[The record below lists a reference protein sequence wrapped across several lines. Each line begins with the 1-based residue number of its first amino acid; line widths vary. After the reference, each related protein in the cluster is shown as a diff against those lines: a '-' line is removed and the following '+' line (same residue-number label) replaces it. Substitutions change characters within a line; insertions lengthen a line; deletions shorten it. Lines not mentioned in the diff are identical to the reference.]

1 MNTQAIT
8 IQGTQFSIP
17 MPFAQGHVLNEG
29 EAAAMN
35 QLFAENIRNNFAG
48 KIKVAEEK
56 KEARPGQAELDA
68 YCAEYKF
75 GARGPGGPKLDP
87 IEAEARR
94 LAETAIN
101 EALKKKGIK
110 LKDVPDEQMDGW
122 IKEAVETQ
130 PQFRTTAKLLIEQ
143 RQAALEAL
151 KSAGLSLGGNSG
163 QTEAAA
169 E

>member
-8 IQGTQFSIP
+8 IQGTQYTIP
-17 MPFAQGHVLNEG
+17 ANYAEGHVLTEG
-29 EAAAMN
+29 EASAMN

-48 KIKVAEEK
+48 KIKAAEEK
-56 KEARPGQAELDA
+56 KEARPGQAELDK
-68 YCAEYKF
+68 YCEEYKF

-110 LKDVPDEQMDGW
+110 IKDVPDDQFDGW

-130 PQFRTTAKLLIEQ
+130 PQFRTTAKLLLEQ

-151 KSAGLSLGGNSG
+151 KAAGLSLG
-163 QTEAAA
+163 QAAPTEAAA
-169 E
+169 Q